1 MFKKACVPF
10 PLFFALLCVA
20 LPLLLG
26 ARPAQAQ
33 TAPVIMA
40 IYPYSD
46 DPDIQP
52 DRTINSGGN
61 RLLQIVGAYFG
72 TRSLARTVYLNG
84 VVYQEGI
91 VDQPNQDRT
100 LYIYPPNY
108 TVPTKMSVYVVV
120 RINGVDQTS
129 NTRTLNAGIPRLIP
143 TITSAVRNAD
153 QSVSVTVSVMNE
165 YVAANTA
172 AGQTARGAAARL
184 ARITGG
190 TLGSS
195 TSYSIQPVST
205 TTAMPIA
212 LLGTFNPASETL
224 YAGETASNLVTLV
237 FPSTVGVKGE
247 SVRLRLTG
255 DCTPTRTQP
264 STRVL
269 VNFNSIP
276 LTLP

>member
-1 MFKKACVPF
+1 
-10 PLFFALLCVA
+10 
-20 LPLLLG
+20 
-26 ARPAQAQ
+26 
-33 TAPVIMA
+33 
-40 IYPYSD
+40 
-46 DPDIQP
+46 
-52 DRTINSGGN
+52 
-61 RLLQIVGAYFG
+61 
-72 TRSLARTVYLNG
+72 
-84 VVYQEGI
+84 
-91 VDQPNQDRT
+91 
-100 LYIYPPNY
+100 
-108 TVPTKMSVYVVV
+108 
-120 RINGVDQTS
+120 
-129 NTRTLNAGIPRLIP
+129 
-143 TITSAVRNAD
+143 
-153 QSVSVTVSVMNE
+153 VMNE

-172 AGQTARGAAARL
+172 TGQTARGAAARL

-190 TLGSS
+190 TLGPS
-195 TSYSIQPVST
+195 TSTQPVST
-205 TTAMPIA
+205 TTAMPIS